1 MPINHFDIISPIYE
15 RFGRF
20 DRTHPMLKM
29 LELPVK
35 GLVVDIGGGTG
46 RVAQSIA
53 ESGCQVVVVDVSVG
67 MLKRA
72 LGKPGLIP
80 LMADAAALPFRSG
93 SVSRVLIVDALH
105 HIRKQRET
113 IRELC
118 RLLEPGGVGVV
129 VEPDTSVFAVKLIR
143 IIEWV
148 LLMGSH
154 FLKDTELQAL
164 FAGENGQT
172 ASTAW
177 RGNLMLKFTKAKK
190 FPG

>member
-1 MPINHFDIISPIYE
+1 MPFNHFDIISPIYE
-15 RFGRF
+15 HFGNF
-20 DRTHPMLKM
+20 DRSHPMLDL
-29 LELPVK
+29 LELPDR

-46 RVAQSIA
+46 RVACAIA
-53 ESGCQVVVVDVSVG
+53 EDGLPVVVVDVSAG

-72 LGKPGLIP
+72 LGKPGLMP

-105 HIRKQRET
+105 HIRQQSET

-129 VEPDTSVFAVKLIR
+129 VEPDISVFAVKLIR
-143 IIEWV
+143 LMELV

-164 FAGENGQT
+164 FAGESGET
-172 ASTAW
+172 SMTAW
-177 RGNLMLKFTKAKK
+177 RGNLMLQFKK
-190 FPG
+190 EK